1 MNYSSTRGQDNN
13 VSFIDAMLNGLA
25 KDGGLYVPKKI
36 IKLSKSQLAGMSKL
50 NYEKLAFEITKLFIG
65 SNEID
70 QSDYKKICKKT
81 YSECFGEE
89 IISLD
94 KLKENEF
101 VLNLFHG
108 PTFAFKDFA
117 LQLLGNLYD
126 YVLKKK
132 KIKLTILGATSG
144 DTGSAAINGC
154 EKAENAK
161 IFILFPHKKVS
172 EIQRKQM
179 TTNKSKNVFNIAVKG
194 NFDDCQKLVKD
205 FFGMNNKNQKYNLAA
220 INSINW
226 VRIIGQIVYYFWS
239 YFRVEKNFN
248 PINYVIPT
256 GNFGNVYAGFVSKC
270 MGLPIRKLIVSS
282 NKNDILTRFF
292 SSGEMKKE
300 KVRESLSPSMDIQV
314 SSNFERLIFYYT
326 KNSSYTNGLYKT
338 LDETG
343 KFKINKELHLKIL
356 KDFDGGSISDNET
369 RKTIDYVFKKF
380 NLVIDP
386 HTAVGYAVGKKLLD
400 ESEKRVYL
408 ATAHYAKFMDTVQN
422 SINKKLM
429 YPKSLRSI
437 LNKKEN
443 FLLIKNDIKDLERVI
458 SEIN

>member
-1 MNYSSTRGQDNN
+1 
-13 VSFIDAMLNGLA
+13 
-25 KDGGLYVPKKI
+25 
-36 IKLSKSQLAGMSKL
+36 
-50 NYEKLAFEITKLFIG
+50 
-65 SNEID
+65 
-70 QSDYKKICKKT
+70 
-81 YSECFGEE
+81 
-89 IISLD
+89 
-94 KLKENEF
+94 
-101 VLNLFHG
+101 
-108 PTFAFKDFA
+108 
-117 LQLLGNLYD
+117 
-126 YVLKKK
+126 
-132 KIKLTILGATSG
+132 
-144 DTGSAAINGC
+144 
-154 EKAENAK
+154 
-161 IFILFPHKKVS
+161 
-172 EIQRKQM
+172 
-179 TTNKSKNVFNIAVKG
+179 
-194 NFDDCQKLVKD
+194 
-205 FFGMNNKNQKYNLAA
+205 
-220 INSINW
+220 
-226 VRIIGQIVYYFWS
+226 
-239 YFRVEKNFN
+239 
-248 PINYVIPT
+248 
-256 GNFGNVYAGFVSKC
+256 